1 MSKNPVT
8 LGIILYVITMLIFFA
23 IYFISGVD
31 YFNNSLIANA
41 FVLPLLYCVF
51 AYLSVNSY
59 WKSKGIISFKD
70 AFSKAFTPMFVGGFL
85 SVVSMFVFLN
95 FVDSDAK
102 DLLNYQY
109 VERQKAELNK
119 EYESAKQ
126 VFAKKEDIEELEIKY
141 RQRIQS
147 FEPERVKDKDML
159 TFRLFSSYFAAILIF
174 YLILSLFFGAFFRGR
189 TTK

>member
-8 LGIILYVITMLIFFA
+8 LGIILFVITMLLFFTV
-23 IYFISGVD
+23 YLISGVD
-31 YFNNSLIANA
+31 YFNNSLIVNA
-41 FVLPLLYCVF
+41 FVLPLLYCIF

-59 WKSKGIISFKD
+59 WKSKGTISFKE

-95 FVDSDAK
+95 FVDTDAK

-126 VFAKKEDIEELEIKY
+126 VLAKKEDIEELEIKY